1 MSEERNLLLL
11 ARFGRDERRALLAEA
26 AAAACELQ
34 SVDSLEAALL
44 SLAAHP
50 PPAVLVDLALEDAEK
65 LCRKVRARRRAVD
78 VAIFG
83 LTSTITEPLFAK
95 ALAWGVDDVVSPLVE
110 GAIAT
115 RLVALPLDPTVP
127 VAERGDAIVAARDES
142 ENLVGRMLTNAGFQV
157 EYATDPT
164 SLLHLAA
171 SERIRLV
178 VASPDLGSPR
188 DHVTATR
195 RRGGNATWIVLG
207 RPPDVTRL
215 EREIA
220 GLPRVAVVSLADAL
234 DHILF
239 VSNELGMADTRADR
253 RERRILH
260 GTLCAFCPVGATT
273 LEHGFT
279 YNVSPSG
286 LYVRTLSPPREDHVR
301 IDVLA
306 PGTEQP
312 VRLEGQIAWRRGFG
326 RLGTATAPPGFGV
339 RLTGGEL
346 EDRTTWAR
354 ACTALLVSRAAPAK
368 PRASGSEPPAAPA
381 IAPPRPRGATLLGM
395 GLSTGSTSASPGAT
409 AAPTPTTTPP
419 GPPVALPAP
428 QASPA
433 TPAATPPGPPVAT
446 PTPPLGPDVSA
457 MPAALGVFAV
467 PAAPAPGAA
476 PPSVAESDTPTPLVP
491 VAAAA
496 LDASAAAP
504 ATPTAAA
511 VPRTEG
517 GAAAPTAGLVPSDL
531 PSRRESEKPSLESR
545 RTKGSR
551 APRPRGAKDE
561 AGRAPS
567 RPAPARTRGD
577 GARLSSRAPDG
588 AAPPDRDRPRAAV
601 PRSVLFGLLL
611 GALAVGVTVL
621 GVSNWGVRTPASGSA
636 PPIVAAPLLPA
647 AEAPV
652 GAPATGAPAPVPTQ
666 PDAVA
671 SASTG
676 DSDPAP
682 EAASATPAATSD
694 AATAAATAAT
704 TDTATAATADAAAAT
719 DTATAAA
726 TDTATAAATDTKTA
740 ATADTATDTATA
752 TATSHAFAGP
762 EITHEPATGELL
774 NYEALLE
781 VDTPTP
787 SQVFSNGILVGP
799 TGQAHKVRCGLR
811 YVRLGDSPGV
821 WRSEGVT
828 VDVTCGQLTRVRMT
842 LSH

>member
-34 SVDSLEAALL
+34 AVDSLEAALL

-127 VAERGDAIVAARDES
+127 VAERGDAVVAARDES

-171 SERIRLV
+171 SERMRLV

-207 RPPDVTRL
+207 RPPEVARL

-239 VSNELGMADTRADR
+239 VSNELGMADARADR

-260 GTLCAFCPVGATT
+260 GTLCAFCPVGAAT

-286 LYVRTLSPPREDHVR
+286 LYVRTLSPPREDRVR

-368 PRASGSEPPAAPA
+368 PRASGSEPPTAPA
-381 IAPPRPRGATLLGM
+381 LAPPRPRGSTLLGM
-395 GLSTGSTSASPGAT
+395 GLSTGSTPAPPAATT
-409 AAPTPTTTPP
+409 AATPP

-446 PTPPLGPDVSA
+446 PPPPPGPDAAAV
-457 MPAALGVFAV
+457 PAALGIFAV
-467 PAAPAPGAA
+467 PAAPAPDAA
-476 PPSVAESDTPTPLVP
+476 PASVAESDTPTPLVP
-491 VAAAA
+491 IAAAA

-504 ATPTAAA
+504 AAPTAAEA
-511 VPRTEG
+511 PRTDG
-517 GAAAPTAGLVPSDL
+517 GAAAPAAPAADPVSAPRRVPVPSDL
-531 PSRRESEKPSLESR
+531 PGTRGSEKPSLESR

-551 APRPRGAKDE
+551 APRPRGARDE

-577 GARLSSRAPDG
+577 GASPSSRAPNG
-588 AAPPDRDRPRAAV
+588 AAPPDRASPRATV

-621 GVSNWGVRTPASGSA
+621 WVSTWGARAPAPASA
-636 PPIVAAPLLPA
+636 PLLVAAPPSTV
-647 AEAPV
+647 AEATV
-652 GAPATGAPAPVPTQ
+652 GATATGAPAPDPTQ
-666 PDAVA
+666 PDAIP

-676 DSDPAP
+676 ESDPPP
-682 EAASATPAATSD
+682 EAASAIPAATATTTD
-694 AATAAATAAT
+694 AATAATTDAATATAAT
-704 TDTATAATADAAAAT
+704 TDAATDTATAATAD
-719 DTATAAA
+719 
-726 TDTATAAATDTKTA
+726 
-740 ATADTATDTATA
+740 TATA
-752 TATSHAFAGP
+752 TATSRAPAGP

-811 YVRLGDSPGV
+811 YVRLGDSPGA

-842 LSH
+842 LSP